1 MRIKAL
7 EVNNFRGFLGEHS
20 IEFASNDDEN
30 VTLILA
36 ENEVGK
42 STLLNAFVWCFYGRV
57 TEDTDRQNE
66 LVHDEANTNRAHV
79 QIEIVEDGQ
88 GYLFKRQIVD
98 NKQNFKA
105 WEVDDIG
112 DIKPIHF
119 PESLIKTFLPPALS
133 DYFLF
138 NGEGLKDIIKDPYA
152 LEKSIRDIQGL
163 TAAEAAKDS
172 IGKHK
177 TALNAESNRAS
188 VKNKK
193 IDEKRKALLEKIES
207 YDIFKKKLEG
217 AQKKQKSADEKFSAA
232 KKAWDDVKSFDAKKL
247 KSDETKSQNIIKGFN
262 SDIKGLEDQRR
273 SLVANYG
280 IDILGFPFVDDA
292 QSHLSD
298 ASEKGY
304 PSKYHKQII
313 EDSLEE
319 NECKLCERPF
329 EKNGSTKSLLTT
341 KIAIA
346 VDDDLTDRIGKA
358 RASMREVKNSI
369 ESFTDELN
377 DIDIKIAAK
386 LQKKANEAD
395 DLAKIQAA
403 IIKIAGKDAEV
414 KKAENNYNECFSEQR
429 NAATNVGTIKAN
441 LESIEY
447 EKNKLDGEII
457 RAEAEANPASS
468 LVNEINFLDDCLS
481 SLDKLITDQEESGR
495 NFIFNDMNESL
506 KKHSKGNH
514 QFGFEKDSQGNDTYN
529 PVILKSDGK
538 TTVKLS
544 TGAKKLKKNL
554 FFITSLIKH
563 SKLRSKASGTI
574 QIPGTIAPLVVDAS
588 FSDLDEFNI
597 QIAARVLLESSDQ
610 LIVMIS
616 SSSFNGGF
624 LNVLNED
631 KKFKDR
637 LGKAYILKKHFKG
650 SKSGKSSLEVD
661 AFGTK
666 VETAIYESKNET
678 SEIEEIEVGR

>member
-1 MRIKAL
+1 MRIRSL
-7 EVNNFRGFLGEHS
+7 EVNNFRGFLGEHT
-20 IEFASNDDEN
+20 IKFASNDDKN

-42 STLLNAFVWCFYGRV
+42 STLLNAFVWCFYGRM
-57 TEDTDRQNE
+57 TEDTDRKNE
-66 LVHDEANTNRAHV
+66 LIHDEAINKRAHV
-79 QIEIVEDGQ
+79 QIEIEENDQ
-88 GYLFKRQIVD
+88 AYLFKRQIVD
-98 NKQNFKA
+98 SKESFKA

-138 NGEGLKDIIKDPYA
+138 NGEGLKDIIKDPHA

-163 TAAEAAKDS
+163 TAAEAALES
-172 IGKHK
+172 IKRHK
-177 TALNAESNRAS
+177 INLNAESNRAGI
-188 VKNKK
+188 KNKK
-193 IDEKRKALLEKIES
+193 LDEKRKALKYQVSIHE
-207 YDIFKKKLEG
+207 DFKKQLTTAKE
-217 AQKKQKSADEKFSAA
+217 KEKSAEEEF
-232 KKAWDDVKSFDAKKL
+232 KKAKEAWDKVKSFDAKQL
-247 KSDETKSQNIIKGFN
+247 KSNEEKSLNIIKRFDL
-262 SDIKGLEDQRR
+262 DINNLENQRR
-273 SLVANYG
+273 SLIADYG
-280 IDILGFPFVDDA
+280 IDILGFPFVADA
-292 QSHLSD
+292 KNHLSD

-304 PSKYHKQII
+304 PSQYHKQII

-319 NECKLCERPF
+319 GECKLCERSF
-329 EKNGSTKSLLTT
+329 DKNGSIKDLLKT

-346 VDDDLTDRIGKA
+346 VDDDLQDRIHKT
-358 RASMREVKNSI
+358 RASIREVENSI
-369 ESFTDELN
+369 NVFSDELDDVDN
-377 DIDIKIAAK
+377 KIAIK
-386 LQKKANEAD
+386 NKQKSDEAD
-395 DLAKIQAA
+395 DLAEIQAA
-403 IIKIAGKDAEV
+403 IRKIAGKDTEV
-414 KKAENNYNECFSEQR
+414 KKAEKNFNTCLSNQR
-429 NAATNVGTIKAN
+429 NAAKKVGTLEAQ

-447 EKNKLDGEII
+447 EKKKLDGEIT

-468 LVNEINFLDDCLS
+468 LVNEIAFLENCLE
-481 SLDKLITDQEESGR
+481 SLEKLIDDQEESGR

-506 KKHSKGNH
+506 KRHSKGNH

-538 TTVKLS
+538 TVKLS

-563 SKLRSKASGTI
+563 SKMRSNASGTI
-574 QIPGTIAPLVVDAS
+574 QIPGTIAPLVVDAP

-624 LNVLNED
+624 LNVLNENKD
-631 KKFKDR
+631 FKNR
-637 LGKAYILKKHFKG
+637 LGKAFILKKHFKG
-650 SKSGKSSLEVD
+650 SKSGKSALEVN
-661 AFGTK
+661 AFGK
-666 VETAIYESKNET
+666 KIETAIYESKNET

>member
-1 MRIKAL
+1 MRIRSL
-7 EVNNFRGFLGEHS
+7 EVNNFRGFLGEHT
-20 IEFASNDDEN
+20 IEFASSDNKN

-42 STLLNAFVWCFYGRV
+42 STLLNAFVWCFYGRM
-57 TEDTDRQNE
+57 TEDTDRKNE
-66 LVHDEANTNRAHV
+66 LIHDEANSNRAHV
-79 QIEIVEDGQ
+79 QIEIEEDGQ
-88 GYLFKRQIVD
+88 AYLFKRQIAD
-98 NKQNFKA
+98 SKESFKA

-119 PESLIKTFLPPALS
+119 PDSLIKTFLPPALS

-163 TAAEAAKDS
+163 TAAEAALES
-172 IGKHK
+172 ITKHK
-177 TALNAESNRAS
+177 IALNAESNRAN

-193 IDEKRKALLEKIES
+193 LDEKREDLKDKITTYDNLKQSLKKAKDKE
-207 YDIFKKKLEG
+207 
-217 AQKKQKSADEKFSAA
+217 KSADEAF
-232 KKAWDDVKSFDAKKL
+232 KKAKEAWDKVKSFDAKKL
-247 KSDETKSQNIIKGFN
+247 KSDETKSQNIIKGFD
-262 SDIKGLEDQRR
+262 SDIKGLENQRR
-273 SLVANYG
+273 SLIANYG
-280 IDILGFPFVDDA
+280 IDIMGFPFVEGA
-292 QSHLSD
+292 KSHLSD

-319 NECKLCERPF
+319 NECKLCERAF
-329 EKNGSTKSLLTT
+329 DKNGSIKNLLKT

-358 RASMREVKNSI
+358 RASMREVENSI
-369 ESFTDELN
+369 IVFSDKLN
-377 DIDIKIAAK
+377 DIDNQIENK
-386 LQKKANEAD
+386 LKQKSDEAEE
-395 DLAKIQAA
+395 LGKIQAA
-403 IIKIAGKDAEV
+403 IKKIAGKDSEV
-414 KKAENNYNECFSEQR
+414 KEAENNYNRCFSDLKD
-429 NAATNVGTIKAN
+429 ASKKVGIIEAN
-441 LESIEY
+441 LASIKY
-447 EKNKLDGEII
+447 EKDKLDGEITN
-457 RAEAEANPASS
+457 AEAEANPASS
-468 LVNEINFLDDCLS
+468 LVNEISFLDDCLQN
-481 SLDKLITDQEESGR
+481 LEKLIADQEESGR

-514 QFGFEKDSQGNDTYN
+514 QFGFEKDDQGNDTYN

-538 TTVKLS
+538 TVKLS

-563 SKLRSKASGTI
+563 SKMRSNASGTM
-574 QIPGTIAPLVVDAS
+574 QIPGTIAPLVVDAP

-631 KKFKDR
+631 KKFKNR
-637 LGKAYILKKHFKG
+637 LGKAYILKKRFKG
-650 SKSGKSSLEVD
+650 SRSGKSALEVN
-661 AFGTK
+661 AFGK
-666 VETAIYESKNET
+666 KIETAIYESKNET